1 MKLGAQDGWQLFGDR
16 HFEVAYQDLRE
27 GAMKVLLEKNFK
39 TSNQAKRLKALS
51 RIFREVV
58 PSNPAG
64 KEFQL
69 GNTLGSTNRSWR
81 RAKFL
86 QQYRLFF
93 RFDSKSKI
101 IIYSW
106 FNDEESLRAYGSK
119 TDAYLIFEKMLNQ
132 GDPPSNWES
141 LLGSAE

>member
-1 MKLGAQDGWQLFGDR
+1 VADR
-16 HFEVAYQDLRE
+16 HFLSQYQKLLTGLE
-27 GAMKVLLEKNFK
+27 AKAKVSKDGVSGTRVFK
-39 TSNQAKRLKALS
+39 IHKAVS
-51 RIFREVV
+51 RIIYQEV
-58 PSNPAG
+58 PSNPASNAYS
-64 KEFQL
+64 L
-69 GNTLGSTNRSWR
+69 GNTLSSSHATWR
-81 RAKFL
+81 RAKFFG
-86 QQYRLFF
+86 QYRLFF